1 MNTAMLLSPKVNIA
15 CLESTDTIRQGI
27 ESFRAHGYTAVPVL
41 YPDGRY
47 CGTISE
53 RDFLTYILDNGI
65 CSLKEMESTRIENI
79 IRKGWNPTVSINAP
93 LSQLLARILD
103 TNFVPVV
110 DDRSYFVGIVT
121 RKSVLSYLEKEVG
134 KELAFSREAD
144 KNSLK

>member
-1 MNTAMLLSPKVNIA
+1 MNTAMLLSPKINIA
-15 CLESTDTIRQGI
+15 CLESTDTVRQGI

-47 CGTISE
+47 CGTVSE
-53 RDFLTYILDNGI
+53 RDFLTYILDTGS
-65 CSLKEMESTRIENI
+65 CRMKDMESARIEDI

-93 LSQLLARILD
+93 LDQLLARILD

-121 RKSVLSYLEKEVG
+121 RKSVLSYLE
-134 KELAFSREAD
+134 REAGHPLSFERRTD
-144 KNSLK
+144 EG